1 MFSFAIVSLI
11 SHPDH
16 IRCNQQTPRY
26 TCPQCSVNYCS
37 STCFKSAQHLSC
49 SENFFKNCIK
59 QEMELKKNRSGNM
72 KPDINQMEQILSNL
86 NQQDFDEQD
95 SDDEN
100 SDSEDIEERLN
111 VIKAN
116 N

>member
-1 MFSFAIVSLI
+1 
-11 SHPDH
+11 
-16 IRCNQQTPRY
+16 
-26 TCPQCSVNYCS
+26 
-37 STCFKSAQHLSC
+37 
-49 SENFFKNCIK
+49 
-59 QEMELKKNRSGNM
+59 MELKKNRSGNM

-100 SDSEDIEERLN
+100 SDSEDIEERLK